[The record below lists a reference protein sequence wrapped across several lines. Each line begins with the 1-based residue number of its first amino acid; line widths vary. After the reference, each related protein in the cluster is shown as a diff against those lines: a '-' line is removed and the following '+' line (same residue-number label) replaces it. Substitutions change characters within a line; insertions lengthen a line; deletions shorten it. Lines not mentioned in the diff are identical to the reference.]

1 MIRKNNL
8 SNKLNKLLELERS
21 FISLLDKHLSASLDF
36 SQLSK
41 DDRDAS
47 LDFLKSRVNL
57 QKKHIQLI
65 EDIKKEIEESDQDVY

>member
-1 MIRKNNL
+1 
-8 SNKLNKLLELERS
+8 
-21 FISLLDKHLSASLDF
+21 LDKHLSASLDF